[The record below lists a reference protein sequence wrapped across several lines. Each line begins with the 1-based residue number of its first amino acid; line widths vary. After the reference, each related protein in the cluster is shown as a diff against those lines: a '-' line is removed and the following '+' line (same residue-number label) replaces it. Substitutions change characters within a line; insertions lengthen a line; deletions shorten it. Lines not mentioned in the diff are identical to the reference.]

1 MPAIPQSKLKKC
13 ILYLHEKLKSNRRSD
28 HRHATVFLLCL
39 HGLRVSEVINLAKS
53 DLRPKLK
60 SIFVRTLKGGE
71 NRQVPIDPI
80 TWQALQ
86 REAEWSGDRI
96 ATAIVNYN
104 LLALDSRN
112 LRRVW
117 GNWRRRFAC
126 GSYRIHDLRH
136 TAARVV
142 YVKSEHDPF
151 ASKQILGHRRI
162 ETTFGYLSG
171 GSTAKELRLFLP
183 TYATMEAS
191 EMDTMQDTQ
200 KKVSRLINIVEQL
213 TEKIERL
220 EKDARSKRRR
230 SSGSAKP
237 NAEA

>member
-1 MPAIPQSKLKKC
+1 MGAIPQTKLKKC
-13 ILYLHEKLKSNRRSD
+13 ILYLHQKLQSNRRSD

-39 HGLRVSEVINLAKS
+39 HGLRVSEVIGLEKK

-80 TWQALQ
+80 TWKALQ
-86 REAEWSGDRI
+86 RETEWSGDR
-96 ATAIVNYN
+96 ATTAIVNYN

-117 GNWRRRFAC
+117 GDWRGRFAC
-126 GSYRIHDLRH
+126 GRYRIHDLRH

-142 YVKSEHDPF
+142 YIKSEHDPF

-171 GSTAKELRLFLP
+171 GTTTKELRVFMP
-183 TYATMEAS
+183 TYATMEKS
-191 EMDTMQDTQ
+191 EMETIKETQ
-200 KKVSRLINIVEQL
+200 AKVSRLINIVEQL
-213 TEKIERL
+213 TKKVERL
-220 EKDARSKRRR
+220 ESEKRIGRTNPKSNR
-230 SSGSAKP
+230 KNDS
-237 NAEA
+237 N